1 MRLIGSRLAQPRD
14 GARGHIVTR
23 LGSAIHLRGVT
34 HWYGSGR
41 SQVEALH
48 DVDLEIPAGGYVA
61 LTGPSGAGKSTLL
74 SLIGGLERP
83 QSGTLTVGQ
92 HNLRDL
98 RVDELAAYR
107 RTTIGFIFQHFGLLD
122 LLSAQEN
129 IELAASLSAP
139 SARRRSQARD
149 LLEEVGL
156 LERAEHRPGQL
167 SGGERQRV
175 AIARALVN
183 KPTLLLADEP
193 TGALDSHSGEQ
204 VMDLL
209 VQLHRDGQT
218 ILLVTHD
225 AKLATRH
232 AARVITVVDGKIVDD
247 ALLEG
252 PERSAS
258 EVIRV
263 RSEETSR

>member
-1 MRLIGSRLAQPRD
+1 MRLIGSRLAQARD
-14 GARGHIVTR
+14 VTHGPKIAR

-34 HWYGSGR
+34 HWYRSGR

-48 DVDLEIPAGGYVA
+48 DVELDIPAGGYVA

-92 HNLRDL
+92 HNLRQL

-122 LLSAQEN
+122 LLSAREN
-129 IELAASLSAP
+129 IELAASLSASSKGRP
-139 SARRRSQARD
+139 QARD

-156 LERAEHRPGQL
+156 LDRAEHRPGQL

-183 KPTLLLADEP
+183 DPSLILADEP
-193 TGALDSHSGEQ
+193 TGNLDADSAMR
-204 VMDLL
+204 VLDLL
-209 VQLHRDGQT
+209 ERVHLERGCT
-218 ILLVTHD
+218 LLVVTHNEAVARRAEHRFRLD
-225 AKLATRH
+225 AGR
-232 AARVITVVDGKIVDD
+232 
-247 ALLEG
+247 LL
-252 PERSAS
+252 P
-258 EVIRV
+258 
-263 RSEETSR
+263 